1 MIKSTQA
8 ESNISTRIV
17 VFAVVITLTL
27 FVSVTVPFLQKYIT
41 IDGFVLIL
49 SLFEYNTIFVD
60 VVHANPFT
68 TFVILVDS
76 NAMFGVGKLILNP
89 LVENKSSFPG
99 LSGICGVEFEFE
111 RDILFEEESVSVGL
125 SAGRFCGVGL
135 TGSVGATCFL
145 LRESNELEARSIG
158 FTDNEHNI
166 GS

>member
-1 MIKSTQA
+1 MKSTQA
-8 ESNISTRIV
+8 WSNISTRIV

-27 FVSVTVPFLQKYIT
+27 FVSVGVPFLQKYMT
-41 IDGFVLIL
+41 TDGFVLMLIL
-49 SLFEYNTIFVD
+49 LEYNTIFVD
-60 VVHANPFT
+60 VEHDNPFT

-76 NAMFGVGKLILNP
+76 KAIFGVGKLILNP

-111 RDILFEEESVSVGL
+111 RDILFEEESVGL
-125 SAGRFCGVGL
+125 VSGISCGIVGL

-158 FTDNEHNI
+158 LIDNLHTI
-166 GS
+166 VS

>member
-8 ESNISTRIV
+8 GSSISTRIV
-17 VFAVVITLTL
+17 LFAVVITLML

-41 IDGFVLIL
+41 TDGFVLML

-76 NAMFGVGKLILNP
+76 KAIFGVGKLILNP

-99 LSGICGVEFEFE
+99 LRAICGVEFEFE
-111 RDILFEEESVSVGL
+111 RDILFEEESVVLLSVISCG
-125 SAGRFCGVGL
+125 GVGF
-135 TGSVGATCFL
+135 TVSVVATSFL
-145 LRESNELEARSIG
+145 LRDNNELEPRSIG
-158 FTDNEHNI
+158 LIDNEHNI